1 VTDQPPR
8 NGRLPETPA
17 IDPQV
22 AHSARVFDYLL
33 GGVTNFEAD
42 RQAAAAAA
50 ASVGGIEVAQSSVR
64 STRVFL
70 GQVIRYLAGE
80 AGIRQFLDIGTG
92 IPNADN
98 VHAVALAAAPDA
110 RIVYV
115 DNDPIVLAHAH
126 ELLGDPD
133 DGRTAYVHCDLRNPD
148 AVLEQAGETLDL
160 DQPVAVVLSAV
171 LHHVPDSEDPHAI
184 VATLMDRV
192 APGSYLAMSHL
203 TDDMQSDEMRGL
215 TRSVPSTARY
225 VFAARS
231 RAEFGRFFDGLDL
244 VEPGIVPIDRWR
256 PGEWP
261 IPPEGRYH
269 YGAVGRKP

>member
-1 VTDQPPR
+1 MV
-8 NGRLPETPA
+8 ESA
-17 IDPQV
+17 IDPEV
-22 AHSARVFDYLL
+22 AHSARVFDFLL

-42 RQAAAAAA
+42 RQAAAAGA
-50 ASVGGIEVAQSSVR
+50 ASVGGIEVARASVR

-80 AGIRQFLDIGTG
+80 AGVRQFLDIGTG

-98 VHAVALAAAPDA
+98 VHAVALGVAPDA

-126 ELLGDPD
+126 ELLADHA
-133 DGRTAYVHCDLRNPD
+133 DGQTAYLHCDVRQPD
-148 AVLEQAGETLDL
+148 ALLAQAGETLDL
-160 DQPVAVVLSAV
+160 DRPVAVILNEV
-171 LHHVPDSEDPHAI
+171 LHHLPDGEDPYRI
-184 VATLMDRV
+184 VATLMAGV
-192 APGSYLAMSHL
+192 APGSYLAISHL
-203 TDDMQSDEMRGL
+203 TDDMQTEEMTGL
-215 TRSVPSTARY
+215 ARSVPPSATY

-231 RAEFGRFFDGLDL
+231 RIELGRFFDGLDI

-256 PGEWP
+256 PGEWAVP
-261 IPPEGRYH
+261 GEGRYH